1 MLNIKMTPRKRSI
14 ILKNWEKIFQP
25 FVNIE
30 SLTELTYKMDKTN
43 QSLKEMGII
52 DPKERIKALTD
63 HASRV
68 VIDPNI
74 APKR

>member
-1 MLNIKMTPRKRSI
+1 M
-14 ILKNWEKIFQP
+14 ILKKIAITSENWGNLKIFQP
-25 FVNIE
+25 FNIR

-43 QSLKEMGII
+43 QSWKEMGVT
-52 DPKERIKALTD
+52 DPKERIKALTE

>member
-1 MLNIKMTPRKRSI
+1 
-14 ILKNWEKIFQP
+14 
-25 FVNIE
+25 
-30 SLTELTYKMDKTN
+30 MDKTN

>member
-1 MLNIKMTPRKRSI
+1 MN
-14 ILKNWEKIFQP
+14 
-25 FVNIE
+25 
-30 SLTELTYKMDKTN
+30 KTN

-52 DPKERIKALTD
+52 EPKERIKALIE

-68 VIDPNI
+68 EIDPNI